1 MFEIY
6 DGRLSFYQW
15 DSGEKIRLTETPT
28 GDCQVHFQNTSSDVC
43 LTVAPKEVSGELL
56 ADVPNI
62 LLQSPETITVWCYVS
77 DGDEKHTIR
86 REDFEVT
93 PRQKPSDYVYSE
105 TEVLSFDS
113 KLNKNFGTENAG
125 KALIVGED
133 GNVICGTASGGSNVP
148 ITYIKSLDR
157 TNPNELCKLDA
168 GIYILY
174 GYFTP
179 YAGSGRSITYD
190 NRLAICDVNT
200 KDGTHY
206 FQIFSPY
213 KNTVMYLV
221 VTDSTYERTDTE
233 LSGIVTKIDTTL
245 SNSSTYPLQNKAIT
259 EALNKLE
266 ARIVTLESGKST

>member
-15 DSGEKIRLTETPT
+15 DSGEKIRLTETPI

-133 GNVICGTASGGSNVP
+133 GNVICGTAGGGNNLP
-148 ITYIKSLDR
+148 ITHLKSEDR
-157 TNPNELCKLDA
+157 VNPQELCKIDA

>member
-43 LTVAPKEVSGELL
+43 LTVTPKEVDGTLL

-133 GNVICGTASGGSNVP
+133 GNVICGTAGGGNNLP
-148 ITYIKSLDR
+148 ITHLKSEDR
-157 TNPNELCKLDA
+157 VNPQELCKIDA

-179 YAGSGRSITYD
+179 YAHLSVAHAPASATENVIESIKRNGTA
-190 NRLAICDVNT
+190 LAITNKTVN
-200 KDGTHY
+200 
-206 FQIFSPY
+206 I
-213 KNTVMYLV
+213 TVPTTVAEM
-221 VTDSTYERTDTE
+221 TDAGDYALKSEIPDIPSIE
-233 LSGIVTKIDTTL
+233 
-245 SNSSTYPLQNKAIT
+245 AIT
-259 EALNKLE
+259 NAEIDAIF
-266 ARIVTLESGKST
+266 AT